1 MLHLHIGFEG
11 SWTNSFLD
19 EDHNPRFTSGSG
31 FGAGNRQ
38 LKAVVIP
45 DPASPHSTRVDTV
58 RAMNRANP
66 GMTYQVPANYDNTVR
81 GIVARLLGEVR
92 RLNRLEPEH
101 LVRRIADK
109 MTYQLKL
116 SSEHDEIVA
125 LATPPNEIQS
135 GGAGLLPAGNP
146 LYEKGELAKKVF
158 GHLDHPFE
166 ALLSKGLG
174 AEGAWA
180 PYSPTDLV
188 TRLAMRDDE
197 QDLFF
202 KALKSSSGEEAVK
215 AVRKAFATGLADA
228 LKEAKL
234 EVALS
239 VDKPWSIAGA
249 LLAAKVHL
257 LTAEEKTALIEV
269 GALSRAGNLPGL
281 AMSGGLGGLTI
292 KDLYAGAGC
301 KKAISS
307 QMPYT
312 TELWLY
318 PGEEAQKAD
327 KKKPFSLGIIKK
339 SGTLEIAIDIDEDQA
354 REVTDHIEAA
364 SVGVFHFGKK
374 GIAYVQ
380 RIYYQAA

>member
-1 MLHLHIGFEG
+1 MLYLHIGFEG

-19 EDHNPRFTSGSG
+19 ENHDPRFTSGSS
-31 FGAGNRQ
+31 FGAGNRR
-38 LKAVVIP
+38 LNAVVIP
-45 DPASPHSTRVDTV
+45 DTTAPHSTRVETV

-92 RLNRLEPEH
+92 RLNRLEPDH
-101 LVRRIADK
+101 LVRRLADK
-109 MTYQLKL
+109 ITYQLKL

-146 LYEKGELAKKVF
+146 LYEGGALAKKVF
-158 GHLDHPFE
+158 GHLALPFE
-166 ALLSKGLG
+166 ELLSKGLA

-188 TRLAMRDDE
+188 TRLALRDEE
-197 QDLFF
+197 QDRFF
-202 KALKSSSGEEAVK
+202 KALKASSGDDAVK
-215 AVRKAFATGLADA
+215 ATRKAFATGIGDA
-228 LKEAKL
+228 MKEAKL
-234 EVALS
+234 GVELS
-239 VDKPWSIAGA
+239 LDKPWSIAGA
-249 LLAAKVHL
+249 LVAAKVHL
-257 LTAEEKTALIEV
+257 LTEPEKAALMEA

-327 KKKPFSLGIIKK
+327 KKKPFSLGVIKK
-339 SGTLEIAIDIDEDQA
+339 SGTLEIALDLDEAQA
-354 REVTDHIEAA
+354 REVTDQIETA